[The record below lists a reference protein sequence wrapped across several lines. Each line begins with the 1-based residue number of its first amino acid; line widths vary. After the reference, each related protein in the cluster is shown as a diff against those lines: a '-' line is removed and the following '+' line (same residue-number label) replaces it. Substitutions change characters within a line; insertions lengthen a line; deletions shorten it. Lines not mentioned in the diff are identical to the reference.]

1 MDFIID
7 FILSVFFYRIGLW
20 VLRLITFGKF
30 PESNSYLKF
39 IPILVGIITF
49 TALVIAILLLIS
61 EIRKLI

>member
-1 MDFIID
+1 MDFIVD

-39 IPILVGIITF
+39 LPILVGMVSF
-49 TALVIAILLLIS
+49 AVLVISVLLILA
-61 EIRKLI
+61 K